1 VIGHVVFTDGNVL
14 FFDVGDEKRMEEFF
28 VRGLGHGVVCRR
40 HSLDP
45 PPRVVLVHVPR
56 NLLDMQAEIERSL
69 GVNAREWMGGWEMVP
84 CPCRAATVSPSW
96 DHANEHDITNVQ
108 KGCTAAG
115 GTRELAERT
124 CVWRGHA
131 VFYWLCLRWST
142 RGRHGDACGDRR

>member
-108 KGCTAAG
+108 SKRGAQQQVAHVSLQ
-115 GTRELAERT
+115 RER
-124 CVWRGHA
+124 V
-131 VFYWLCLRWST
+131 
-142 RGRHGDACGDRR
+142 CGVATLFFIGYA